1 MWWPIVAMRAA
12 ADVALD
18 RAHVGREGQG
28 MIVMARGV
36 RWGLACLSDAAITM
50 GRATFDRR

>member
-1 MWWPIVAMRAA
+1 VAMRAA